1 MTIARIEILLAA
13 LLFSTGG
20 AAIKATSF
28 TSWQVAGFR
37 AGVAAAMLLALV
49 PASRRLSWRALLVG
63 VVQAATFVS
72 FVVANK
78 LTTAASAVF
87 LQASAPLWLILLGPL
102 LLGERVRRS
111 DAPFLLTILGGLVL
125 LFWGAPAP
133 SATAPDTGAGNLV
146 GAFSGLMWALTLAGL
161 RWAERHRA
169 GDAEVTAASATM
181 WGNVFGCLGCLPLAW
196 PVAGARAVD
205 WLLIGYL
212 GVFQVGL
219 AYVFLTR
226 GLGRLTAVEVSL
238 LLLLEPAL
246 SPFWAWLAHG
256 EQPGAWASLGGAVIL
271 AATTWRSTRR

>member
-1 MTIARIEILLAA
+1 MTAARLEILLAA

-28 TSWQVAGFR
+28 SGWQVAGFR
-37 AGVAAAMLLALV
+37 AGVAALVLLAFV

-72 FVVANK
+72 FVLANK

-87 LQASAPLWLILLGPL
+87 LQASAPLWLVLLGPL

-111 DAPFLLTILGGLVL
+111 DAPFMATILGGLVL
-125 LFWGAPAP
+125 LFGGAPQP
-133 SATAPDTGAGNLV
+133 SATAPDTVAGNLV

-181 WGNVFGCLGCLPLAW
+181 WGNVFGFFGCLPLAL
-196 PVAGARAVD
+196 PVAGATATD
-205 WLLIGYL
+205 WALIVYL

-246 SPFWAWLAHG
+246 SPFWAWLVHG
-256 EQPGAWASLGGAVIL
+256 ETPGLLASLGGAVIL
-271 AATTWRSTRR
+271 AATTVRSVRR

>member
-1 MTIARIEILLAA
+1 MTAARLEILLAA

-28 TSWQVAGFR
+28 SGWQVAGFR
-37 AGVAAAMLLALV
+37 AGVAALVLLAFV
-49 PASRRLSWRALLVG
+49 PASRRVSWRALVVG

-72 FVVANK
+72 FVLANK

-87 LQASAPLWLILLGPL
+87 LQASAPLWLVLLGPL

-111 DAPFLLTILGGLVL
+111 DAPFMATILGGLVL
-125 LFWGAPAP
+125 LFWGAPQP
-133 SATAPDTGAGNLV
+133 SATAPDTVAGNLV

-181 WGNVFGCLGCLPLAW
+181 WGNVFGFFGCLPLAL
-196 PVAGARAVD
+196 PVAGATATD
-205 WLLIGYL
+205 WALIVYL

-246 SPFWAWLAHG
+246 SPFWAWLVHG
-256 EQPGAWASLGGAVIL
+256 ETPGLLASLGGAVIL
-271 AATTWRSTRR
+271 AATTVRSVRR